1 MLSKEVFQPKAGN
14 QLKDLFQSGRD
25 HLLSIYLT
33 AGYPTLDATGA
44 LLEAVQEAG
53 ADLVEVGMPYSDPLA
68 DGPVIQQSGAQALA
82 AGMTLDRLFDQV
94 AEVRPRLQIP
104 LVWMGYFNAM
114 LQYGPE
120 RFAERCA
127 ASGFEALILPDLPPE
142 VYRRD
147 FQPLFVRHGLK
158 PVFLVTPQTPEH
170 RIRLIDDCSEG
181 FVYLVASSTLTGSNT
196 GIGSLQEQYLS
207 RVAAMG
213 LRNPLIA
220 GFGIHDR
227 PSFLAACRHARG
239 AIVGSAFLRHIGQS
253 ADPVGAAGHF
263 VRSLRAES

>member
-1 MLSKEVFQPKAGN
+1 MLSKELPVSKASDRL
-14 QLKDLFQSGRD
+14 QTLFQTGRD

-33 AGYPTLDATGA
+33 AGYPALHLTGS
-44 LLEAVQEAG
+44 LIEAVQEAG

-82 AGMTLDRLFDQV
+82 AGMTLDLLFDQV
-94 AEVRPRLQIP
+94 AEVRPRLRIP
-104 LVWMGYFNAM
+104 LVWMGYLNAM

-147 FQPLFVRHGLK
+147 FQALFVRHGLK
-158 PVFLVTPQTPEH
+158 PVFLVTPQTPES

-181 FVYLVASSTLTGSNT
+181 FVYLVASSTLTGSNS
-196 GIGSLQEQYLS
+196 GIGSVQEQYLS

-213 LRNPLIA
+213 LRNPLLA

-227 PSFLAACRHARG
+227 PSFLAACRHTQG
-239 AIVGSAFLRHIGQS
+239 AIVGSAFLRHVGQS
-253 ADPVGAAGHF
+253 ADPVQAAGDF
-263 VRSLRAES
+263 VQSLLTES

>member
-1 MLSKEVFQPKAGN
+1 MLSKEILVTQAGN
-14 QLKDLFQSGRD
+14 RLLPLFQSGRD

-33 AGYPTLDATGA
+33 AGYPALPLTGP
-44 LLEAVQEAG
+44 LLEAVQAAG

-68 DGPVIQQSGAQALA
+68 DGPVIQQTGAQALA
-82 AGMTLDRLFDQV
+82 AGMTLDLLFDQV
-94 AEVRPRLQIP
+94 AEVRPRLHIP

-127 ASGFEALILPDLPPE
+127 ACGFEALIIPDLPPE

-147 FQPLFVRHGLK
+147 FQSLYERHGLK
-158 PVFLVTPQTPEH
+158 PVFLVTPQTPEA

-196 GIGSLQEQYLS
+196 GIGSDQEQYLA
-207 RVAAMG
+207 RVAGMG
-213 LRNPLIA
+213 LRNPLLA

-227 PSFLAACRHARG
+227 PSFLAACRHTRG
-239 AIVGSAFLRHIGQS
+239 AIVGSAFLRHISQS
-253 ADPVGAAGHF
+253 PDPVQAAGEF
-263 VRSLRAES
+263 VRMLRAES